1 MAGVCC
7 NGNKMMFYLLA
18 FGVIFLTAGLGFVL
32 LQLLA
37 VDGRRP
43 FPAEQRLL
51 REPGHTI
58 RREQARLDLQLSQ
71 NLVSAVL
78 LGLSPL
84 MNLVWRPERA
94 VADEEVWLRWV
105 TLGVVTL
112 AAGWVVHSVVAYG
125 RRKRNLA
132 LGLVGERMVAEQ
144 LDGLKTLGCKV
155 FHDVPGQ
162 AGHSAFNIDHV
173 VVGRSGVFA
182 VETKTRRLGR
192 LRGGVMAHEVIYDGR
207 ALSYPWG
214 EERYG
219 LDQAGRQAEWLAAH
233 LLTECRKTVE
243 VRAVLALPG
252 WSIIHKGSGLV
263 EVVSPR
269 ELFALVAE
277 AETRLTAGEVE
288 QIAARLEA
296 RCRDVEM

>member
-1 MAGVCC
+1 
-7 NGNKMMFYLLA
+7 MMFYYLA

-32 LQLLA
+32 LELLA

-58 RREQARLDLQLSQ
+58 RRELARLDLQLSRRM
-71 NLVSAVL
+71 VMAVL

-84 MNLVWRPERA
+84 MNLVWRPDQAGE
-94 VADEEVWLRWV
+94 DDISWLRWA
-105 TLGVVTL
+105 TLGVVVL
-112 AAGWVVHSVVAYG
+112 SAGMVVASLIGYG
-125 RRKRNLA
+125 RRKRNLT

-144 LDGLKTLGCKV
+144 LDVLKASGCRV

-162 AGHSAFNIDHV
+162 AGRAAFNIDHV
-173 VVGRSGVFA
+173 VVGEFGVFA

-192 LRGGVMAHEVIYDGR
+192 LPGGVMAHEVIYDGR

-219 LDQAGRQAEWLAAH
+219 LDQARKQAEWLAAY
-233 LLTECRKTVE
+233 LENQLRATLT
-243 VRAVLALPG
+243 VRSVLALPG
-252 WSIIHKGSGLV
+252 WSIIHKGGGQV
-263 EVVSPR
+263 EVVNPR
-269 ELFALVAE
+269 ELSALVCG
-277 AETRLTAGEVE
+277 GEVKLSAVE
-288 QIAARLEA
+288 VERIAATLDA
-296 RCRDVEM
+296 RCRDVEI